1 MGTVT
6 VLQRSREGRHGWERP
21 ARETA
26 NDSPERP
33 LNRGVFPAITE
44 ARDEVHDFKQGGT
57 AKPSP
62 LRMGRRRFIFL
73 KGVFDM
79 LTQAP
84 KGTQDLLPS
93 QSHRWQRIEQNMR
106 DICALAGY
114 REIRTPIFEHTELF
128 QRGVG
133 DTTDVV
139 QKEMYTFTDKGD
151 RSITLKPEGTAGAV
165 RAFIEAHLYADTLPC
180 KLYYVA
186 CPCFRYE
193 KPQSGRLR
201 QFFQNGIEVF
211 GAKDASVDAEIIQLA
226 MRLLEANGIGDLRLN
241 INSIGCPTCRAA
253 YLEKLREYLAP
264 KLSGLCRTCQER
276 FDRNPMRILD
286 CKEDAAKLTDA
297 PAMLDNLCEECEEHF
312 EKLKGYLAALGIE
325 YAIDPRIV
333 RGLDYY
339 TKTVFEIIT
348 DTPDG
353 TPLTVCGGGRYDG
366 LVEELGGPATPGIG
380 FGMGSE
386 RMIMV
391 QDMRGIAPEAP
402 QLLDV
407 FVVTMGDA
415 ARAEGVK
422 LVNRLR
428 EKGVKA
434 DLDHAARSMKA
445 QFKYANKLGVG
456 KVIVIAGDELEKGVV
471 KIRDMEKS
479 EETEV
484 PVEDIMTKF

>member
-1 MGTVT
+1 
-6 VLQRSREGRHGWERP
+6 
-21 ARETA
+21 
-26 NDSPERP
+26 
-33 LNRGVFPAITE
+33 
-44 ARDEVHDFKQGGT
+44 
-57 AKPSP
+57 
-62 LRMGRRRFIFL
+62 
-73 KGVFDM
+73 M

-84 KGTQDLLPS
+84 KGTQDMLPQDS
-93 QSHRWQRIEQNMR
+93 YRWQAIERSMR
-106 DICALAGY
+106 EACALAGF

-139 QKEMYTFTDKGD
+139 QKEMYTFEDKGN

-165 RAFIEAHLYADTLPC
+165 RAFIESHMYADALPA
-180 KLYYVA
+180 KLYYAA

-201 QFFQNGIEVF
+201 QFHQNGVEVF
-211 GAKDASVDAEIIQLA
+211 GAKDASVDAEIIKLA
-226 MRLLEANGIGDLRLN
+226 MDILKANGIDGLKLN
-241 INSIGCPTCRAA
+241 INSIGCPNCRKA
-253 YLEKLREYLAP
+253 YLEKLREYLRP
-264 KLSGLCRTCQER
+264 KLPTLCKTCQER

-286 CKEDAAKLTDA
+286 CKEDAGKLTDA
-297 PAMLDNLCEECEEHF
+297 PAMLDNLCEECADHF
-312 EKLKGYLAALGIE
+312 EKLKGYLKALGIAYE
-325 YAIDPRIV
+325 IDARIV

-380 FGMGSE
+380 FGMGIE

-402 QLLDV
+402 ALLDA
-407 FVVTMGDA
+407 FVVTMGDE
-415 ARAEGVK
+415 ARMAGVK
-422 LVNRLR
+422 LVSALR

-445 QFKYANKLGVG
+445 QFKYAGKLGVK
-456 KVIVIAGDELEKGVV
+456 KVVVIAGDELEKGVV
-471 KIRDMEKS
+471 KLRDMDRS

-484 PVEDIMTKF
+484 SMDEILGKF

>member
-1 MGTVT
+1 
-6 VLQRSREGRHGWERP
+6 
-21 ARETA
+21 
-26 NDSPERP
+26 
-33 LNRGVFPAITE
+33 
-44 ARDEVHDFKQGGT
+44 
-57 AKPSP
+57 
-62 LRMGRRRFIFL
+62 
-73 KGVFDM
+73 M

-84 KGTQDLLPS
+84 KGTQDLLPQAS
-93 QSHRWQRIEQNMR
+93 YRWQRIEQNMR

-165 RAFIEAHLYADTLPC
+165 RAFIESHLYADTLPC

-193 KPQSGRLR
+193 KPQAGRLR
-201 QFFQNGIEVF
+201 QFHQNGIEVF
-211 GAKDASVDAEIIQLA
+211 GAKDASVDAEIIDLA
-226 MRLLEANGIGDLRLN
+226 LKMLKANGIDGLRLT

-253 YLEKLREYLAP
+253 YLEKLKAYLAP
-264 KLSGLCRTCQER
+264 KLPTLCKTCQER
-276 FDRNPMRILD
+276 FERNPMRILD
-286 CKEDAAKLTDA
+286 CKEDAGKLTDA
-297 PAMLDNLCEECEEHF
+297 PAMLDNLCEDCAGHF
-312 EKLKGYLAALGIE
+312 DKLQGYLKALGIE
-325 YAIDPRIV
+325 YEIDARIV

-348 DTPDG
+348 DSPDG

-380 FGMGSE
+380 FGMGIE

-391 QDMRGIAPEAP
+391 QDMRGTAPDAPE
-402 QLLDV
+402 LLDAY
-407 FVVTMGDA
+407 VVTMGDE
-415 ARAEGVK
+415 ARLEGVK
-422 LVNRLR
+422 LVAELR

-434 DLDHAARSMKA
+434 DLDHAARSIKA
-445 QFKYANKLGVG
+445 QFKFAGKIGVK

-471 KIRDMEKS
+471 KLRDMEKS

-484 PVEDIMTKF
+484 SREEIVGMLA